1 MGIGS
6 LFTGS
11 ACGYGADGANTM
23 IPEMNPMFARTLVR
37 TMLTAT
43 VLASGMTAM
52 AIPVAEAQVQLHE
65 LLFNRAKREQQK
77 RERQAPRV
85 QQAPA
90 PARPAAPAPR
100 AAIKQV
106 TGPRYYDYPAPAME
120 RVTLLSLLPDTVTT
134 GAIGASGQPGL
145 SALPMLDENR
155 FKDALAHV
163 PDLAISLE
171 PAIAEAVRK
180 HYAEQPAFIWVTGM
194 TVNSRGTAVS
204 TILSDAESH
213 GLSAEDYRVAL
224 PANGWSMDDP
234 AGRYATLL
242 AAELTLTARAIRY
255 AMDIKDGLVNP
266 NRLSGYHD
274 FPANRLSPADAMAAL
289 AGEADPA
296 AWLSGLAPQQTE
308 YATLRA
314 ELSRLKQTAD
324 DTIVIPDGTFLR
336 PGAEDEAVPAVIRS
350 AIRKASPETRVK
362 HIATIDGYGDTTVY
376 DELLVAFIRDVQR
389 DLRLKPDGVVGPAT
403 ISRLGG
409 DSVANRI
416 EKVELALER
425 MRWHP
430 EAFGKRQVVINQPEY
445 RVRYM
450 EDGKTTLAMRA
461 VVGKPENQ
469 TYFFHDEIE
478 TVVYNPY
485 WGVPQSIIVNEF
497 LPKLHRDP
505 GYLDRAGYVVT
516 TGGGKEIPSSAINWR
531 QFAGP
536 VPYSIR
542 QRPGPKNALGELK
555 ILFPNSH
562 AIYMHDTP
570 ARDLFAR
577 DSRAFSH
584 GCVRLE
590 NPRAMAAAVLGK
602 PLSHVEGNL
611 GGYEKAE
618 TVAGKVPVW
627 VAYFT
632 AWPDEDGKVGY
643 FPDVY
648 KRDSHLSEALAIV
661 EKSRAPG
668 A

>member
-1 MGIGS
+1 MFAS
-6 LFTGS
+6 L
-11 ACGYGADGANTM
+11 
-23 IPEMNPMFARTLVR
+23 FARTL
-37 TMLTAT
+37 LTAT
-43 VLASGMTAM
+43 VLASGMTIMTPA
-52 AIPVAEAQVQLHE
+52 VASSQVQLHE
-65 LLFNRAKREQQK
+65 LLFNRAKREQ
-77 RERQAPRV
+77 PRSQRAVPQV
-85 QQAPA
+85 QQVPRAKQT
-90 PARPAAPAPR
+90 PAPR
-100 AAIKQV
+100 APIRQV

-134 GAIGASGQPGL
+134 GAIGAPAETGL
-145 SALPMLDENR
+145 SPFPMLDENR

-163 PDLAISLE
+163 PDMAISME

-180 HYAEQPAFIWVTGM
+180 HYADKPAFVWITGM
-194 TVNSRGTAVS
+194 SVNASGKAVAG
-204 TILSDAESH
+204 LMADAAGH
-213 GLSAEDYRVAL
+213 GLTPSDYRVDL
-224 PANGWSMDDP
+224 PADGWAMDNP
-234 AGRYATLL
+234 ANRYGELI

-255 AMDIKDGLVNP
+255 AMDMKDGLVNP
-266 NRLSGYHD
+266 NKLSGYHD
-274 FPANRLSPADAMAAL
+274 FPAGRLSPAEAMERL
-289 AGEADPA
+289 AGAPDAA
-296 AWLSGLAPQQTE
+296 AWLEGLAPQQAE

-314 ELSRLKQTAD
+314 ELARLRQTSD
-324 DTIVIPDGTFLR
+324 DTIVIPAGTFLR
-336 PGAEDEAVPAVIRS
+336 PGAEADTVPAVIRS

-362 HIATIDGYGDTTVY
+362 HIATIDAYGDGLVY
-376 DELLVAFIRDVQR
+376 EDALVDLVKDVQR
-389 DLRLKPDGVVGPAT
+389 DLDLKPDGVVGPAT
-403 ISRLGG
+403 IARLGG
-409 DSVANRI
+409 DSVAARI

-430 EAFGKRQVVINQPEY
+430 ETFGKRQVVINQPEY
-445 RVRYM
+445 QVRYM
-450 EDGKTTLAMRA
+450 EDGKTTLSMRA
-461 VVGKPENQ
+461 VVGQPENQ

-516 TGGGKEIPSSAINWR
+516 NAGGKEIPSSAINWH
-531 QFAGP
+531 QYSGP
-536 VPYSIR
+536 VPFNVR

-570 ARDLFAR
+570 ARNLFAR

-602 PLSHVEGNL
+602 PLSHVESNL

-618 TVAGKVPVW
+618 TVADKVPVW

-648 KRDSHLSEALAIV
+648 KRDAHLGEALAIV